1 MHRFLELLLII
12 SSILCMVGATC
23 LSCAPGA
30 VTIVR
35 NVVAPGAVAE
45 TQYYDGVVKL
55 SSIPGKNT
63 IAQFNGIYA
72 TGFAIDK
79 NHIITAGHF
88 CEDWPALVKAGLI
101 EVQIG
106 ITGARHD
113 GTHYDVGKANIVA
126 FSSRSPDI
134 CLLRLEDHGLI
145 PIPLALDTKLVQT
158 EDKIL
163 LVSAPG
169 TYFPVK
175 RIGFVISTKVD
186 HRFPEEWWDSLFLAL
201 DVQPGSS
208 GGPVIWNGKVIGVV
222 VVFTSRLHNGAI
234 AEKVERV
241 HEFLERNL
249 K

>member
-1 MHRFLELLLII
+1 
-12 SSILCMVGATC
+12 MVGATC
-23 LSCAPGA
+23 LSCAPGT

-63 IAQFNGIYA
+63 IAQFNGTYA
-72 TGFAIDK
+72 TGFAVDGH
-79 NHIITAGHF
+79 HIITAGHF
-88 CEDWPALVKAGLI
+88 CEDWPALVRAGLV
-101 EVQIG
+101 EAQVG
-106 ITGARHD
+106 VTGARYD
-113 GTHYDVGKANIVA
+113 GTHYDVGKADIVA
-126 FSSRSPDI
+126 FSSKSPDM
-134 CLLRLEDHGLI
+134 CLLRLENHGLI
-145 PIPLALDTKLVQT
+145 PIPLAPDTKLVQT
-158 EDKIL
+158 EDK
-163 LVSAPG
+163 VTFVGAPG

-175 RIGFVISTKVD
+175 RTGFVISTEVD
-186 HRFPEEWWDSLFLAL
+186 SRFPDEWRDGLFLAL

-208 GGPVIWNGKVIGVV
+208 GGPVIWDGKVIGVV
-222 VVFTSRLHNGAI
+222 IVFTSRLHNGAI